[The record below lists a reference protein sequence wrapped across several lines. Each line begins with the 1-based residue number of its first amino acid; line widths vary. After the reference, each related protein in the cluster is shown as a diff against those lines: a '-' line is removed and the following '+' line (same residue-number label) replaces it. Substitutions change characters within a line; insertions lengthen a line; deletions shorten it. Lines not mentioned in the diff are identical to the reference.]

1 MDKLIPV
8 INKLQDVFSTLGTQ
22 PIDLP
27 QIAVVGSQS
36 AGKSSVLETLV
47 GRDFLPRGND
57 IVTRRP
63 LILQLFNIKKSGK
76 KNDEWGEFLHQQNK
90 KVFDFEE
97 IRKEI
102 ERETERVAPKQAIDD
117 KPINLRIFSPYVL
130 NLTIIDL
137 PGMTKVAVGNQPSD
151 ISSKIRSLLLK
162 FINRP
167 NCLILAVSPANADL
181 ANSDAIQLAREV
193 DPKGN
198 RTLGVL
204 TKIDLMDKGTN
215 ALDYLKGEVVPL
227 RLGYIGVKNR
237 SQEDINNGKTIRNAL
252 RDEEKFFTNHPVYRP
267 MSSQLGSR
275 YLGEKLNTIL
285 VNHIK
290 RTLPSIKQEIY
301 KQIEKL
307 KAELRNY
314 GSPLIAS
321 GQEPQG
327 VLLDLISKYS
337 STFCNAINGI
347 AADREQYTTELF
359 GGARILHTFR
369 VLFAGEMNKIGA
381 YDGLSDDLIRTSIR
395 NASGVKAC
403 LFVPEVSF
411 EMLVKQQIQ
420 KLRAPSLTCVE
431 NVLDELKRIAGIAE
445 RQTGLVRFDKLKDA
459 ISDITSAFLR
469 TKSNHCTKF
478 VDQLIEIELTYI
490 NTNHPD
496 FISGQ
501 RAVTKVEQDPNKMGK
516 SPANYDHGKDESKRQ
531 SNAEWN
537 PSIGRQD
544 SVMERM
550 KLPKKIGT
558 GGSSS
563 ERENIEIDLIKILI
577 KSYFDI
583 VKSTILDRVPKAVMS
598 QLVNETSNNIQGE
611 LIRRCLESGA
621 KNLVTE
627 NPEVTAKRDQAQKLL
642 QTLEQCIKIVNTV
655 RDFKA

>member
-1 MDKLIPV
+1 MDNLIPV
-8 INKLQDVFSTLGTQ
+8 INKLQDVFSVLGTQ

-76 KNDEWGEFLHQQNK
+76 KPAEWGEFLHQGNK
-90 KVFDFEE
+90 KVYDFDE
-97 IRKEI
+97 IRNEI

-137 PGMTKVAVGNQPSD
+137 PGMTKVPVGNQPSD
-151 ISSKIRSLLLK
+151 IAKRIKALLLK
-162 FINRP
+162 FITKQ
-167 NCLILAVSPANADL
+167 NCLILAVNPANTDL
-181 ANSDAIQLAREV
+181 ATSDAIQLAREV

-215 ALDYLKGEVVPL
+215 ALDYLTGKVIPL

-237 SQEDINNGKTIRNAL
+237 SQEDINNGKTIRTAL
-252 RDEEKFFTNHPVYRP
+252 RDEEKFFESHPVYRS

-290 RTLPSIKQEIY
+290 RALPKLKQEIY
-301 KQIEKL
+301 RQIQTL
-307 KAELRNY
+307 KAELRTY
-314 GSPLIAS
+314 GNPLVRE
-321 GQEPQG
+321 GPQG

-337 STFCNAINGI
+337 GTYCNAIKGI
-347 AADREQYTTELF
+347 ASDRDTYTSELF
-359 GGARILHTFR
+359 GGARILRNFN
-369 VLFAGEMNKIGA
+369 VVFAGEMNKIGA
-381 YDGLSDDLIRTSIR
+381 FDGLTDDQIRTSIR

-411 EMLVKQQIQ
+411 ELLVKQQIQ
-420 KLRAPSLTCVE
+420 KLRHPSLQCVE
-431 NVLDELKRIAGIAE
+431 NVLEELKRIAGMAE
-445 RQTGLVRFDKLKDA
+445 RQTGLVRFEKLKDTM
-459 ISDITSAFLR
+459 SDITSAFLR
-469 TKSNHCTKF
+469 RKSDTCTEF
-478 VDQLIEIELTYI
+478 VNQLIEIELSYI

-496 FISGQ
+496 FVSGQ
-501 RAVTKVEQDPNKMGK
+501 RAVSRVEQ
-516 SPANYDHGKDESKRQ
+516 
-531 SNAEWN
+531 N
-537 PSIGRQD
+537 PSKPGNSKSYEVSQNSGDAKGDWPSLNRDD
-544 SVMERM
+544 SVAQRM
-550 KLPKKIGT
+550 KLPNKIGT
-558 GGSSS
+558 GGTSS

-598 QLVNETSNNIQGE
+598 QLVNETASKLQGE
-611 LIRRCLESGA
+611 LIVKCLKTSASE
-621 KNLVTE
+621 LVRE
-627 NPEVTAKRDQAQKLL
+627 NPEITAKRDQARELL
-642 QTLEQCIKIVNTV
+642 QTLEESIKIVNTV

>member
-1 MDKLIPV
+1 M
-8 INKLQDVFSTLGTQ
+8 
-22 PIDLP
+22 
-27 QIAVVGSQS
+27 
-36 AGKSSVLETLV
+36 KSGAS
-47 GRDFLPRGND
+47 FY
-57 IVTRRP
+57 
-63 LILQLFNIKKSGK
+63 IKKTK
-76 KNDEWGEFLHQQNK
+76 KIFN
-90 KVFDFEE
+90 FDE
-97 IRKEI
+97 IRNEI

-151 ISSKIRSLLLK
+151 ISVRIRTLLLK
-162 FINRP
+162 FIKKT

-215 ALDYLKGEVVPL
+215 AKDYLNGKVVPL

-237 SQEDINNGKTIRNAL
+237 SQEDINNGKTIRQAMK
-252 RDEEKFFTNHPVYRP
+252 DEEKFFTNHKVYRP

-307 KAELRNY
+307 KTELQTY
-314 GSPLIAS
+314 GSPLISS
-321 GQEPQG
+321 GSGPQG
-327 VLLDLISKYS
+327 VLLDLISKYAG
-337 STFCNAINGI
+337 TFCNAINGI
-347 AADREQYTTELF
+347 ASDREAYTTELF

-381 YDGLSDDLIRTSIR
+381 YDGLTDDLIRTSIR

-411 EMLVKQQIQ
+411 EMLVKQQIE
-420 KLRAPSLTCVE
+420 KLRRPSLMCVE
-431 NVLDELKRIAGIAE
+431 NVLDELKRIASVAE

-469 TKSNHCTKF
+469 TKSDKCTKF

-516 SPANYDHGKDESKRQ
+516 PAASYDYGKDEKKRE

-537 PSIGRQD
+537 PSLSRED
-544 SVMERM
+544 SVMQRM

-563 ERENIEIDLIKILI
+563 ERENIEIDLIKILL

-598 QLVNETSNNIQGE
+598 QLVNEISSNLQGE
-611 LIRRCLESGA
+611 LILRCLESGA
-621 KNLVTE
+621 TNLVKE
-627 NPEVTAKRDQAQKLL
+627 NPEVTAKRDQAQNLL

>member
-8 INKLQDVFSTLGTQ
+8 INKLQDVFSILGTQ

-76 KNDEWGEFLHQQNK
+76 KNNEWGEFLHQGNK
-90 KVFDFEE
+90 KNYDFDE
-97 IRKEI
+97 IRNEI
-102 ERETERVAPKQAIDD
+102 ERETERVAPQQAIDD

-151 ISSKIRSLLLK
+151 ISAKIRTLLLK
-162 FINRP
+162 FIQKT

-215 ALDYLKGEVVPL
+215 AMDYLTGKVVPL

-237 SQEDINNGKTIRNAL
+237 SQEDIDNGKTIGHAI
-252 RDEEKFFTNHPVYRP
+252 RDEEKFFTNHPIYRP

-307 KAELRNY
+307 RAELRTY

-337 STFCNAINGI
+337 GTFCNAINGI
-347 AADREQYTTELF
+347 AADREAYTTELF

-381 YDGLSDDLIRTSIR
+381 YDGLSDDRIRTSIR

-411 EMLVKQQIQ
+411 EKLVKQQIQ

-431 NVLDELKRIAGIAE
+431 NVLDELKRIAAIAE
-445 RQTGLVRFDKLKDA
+445 RQTGLVRFDILKDV

-469 TKSNHCTKF
+469 TKSDMCTKF
-478 VDQLIEIELTYI
+478 VDQLIEIELSYI

-501 RAVTKVEQDPNKMGK
+501 RAVSKVEQDPNKMGK
-516 SPANYDHGKDESKRQ
+516 PATYDYGKDDAKRE

-537 PSIGRQD
+537 SSISRQD
-544 SVMERM
+544 SVVERM

-598 QLVNETSNNIQGE
+598 QLVNETSSNLQGE

-621 KNLVTE
+621 TNLVKE
-627 NPEVTAKRDQAQKLL
+627 NPEMTAKRDQAQSLL

>member
-8 INKLQDVFSTLGTQ
+8 INKLQDVFSILGTQ

-76 KNDEWGEFLHQQNK
+76 KNAEWGEFLHQGNK
-90 KVFDFEE
+90 KIYDFNE
-97 IRKEI
+97 IRNEI

-151 ISSKIRSLLLK
+151 ISAKIRTLLLK
-162 FINRP
+162 FISKS

-215 ALDYLKGEVVPL
+215 ALDYLTGKVVPL

-237 SQEDINNGKTIRNAL
+237 SQEDINNGKTIRHAV

-301 KQIEKL
+301 KQIENL
-307 KAELRNY
+307 KSELGSY
-314 GSPLIAS
+314 GSPLVAS

-337 STFCNAINGI
+337 GTFCDAINGI
-347 AADREQYTTELF
+347 AADREAYTSELF

-369 VLFAGEMNKIGA
+369 VLFAGEMHKIGA
-381 YDGLSDDLIRTSIR
+381 YDGLSDDRIRTSIR

-411 EMLVKQQIQ
+411 EKLVKQQIQ

-431 NVLDELKRIAGIAE
+431 NVLDELKRIAAIAE
-445 RQTGLVRFDKLKDA
+445 RQTGLVRFDKLKDE

-469 TKSNHCTKF
+469 TKSDQCTKF
-478 VDQLIEIELTYI
+478 VDQLIEIELSYI

-501 RAVTKVEQDPNKMGK
+501 RAVSKVEQDPNKMGK
-516 SPANYDHGKDESKRQ
+516 PATYEYSKEDNRRES
-531 SNAEWN
+531 NTEWN
-537 PSIGRQD
+537 PSIGSRQD
-544 SVMERM
+544 SVVERM
-550 KLPKKIGT
+550 KVPKKIGT

-611 LIRRCLESGA
+611 LIRRCLASGA
-621 KNLVTE
+621 TNLVKE
-627 NPEVTAKRDQAQKLL
+627 NPEITAKRDQAEKLL
-642 QTLEQCIKIVNTV
+642 QTLEHSIKIVNSV